1 MERKKNSIARVAAYF
16 MRYRFLFAL
25 NMFLALASAAFEISI
40 PKIIQFVIDEII
52 MVEQIRWLWLGL
64 AAIVTAY
71 FMRDVLNYLRIRL
84 NNVIEQRVLIDL
96 RTALHGKLM
105 HLPVGFFDQR
115 KTGDISSR
123 VTEDVLN
130 VEGAI
135 LDGTEQGL
143 TSIFTLLGIA
153 TFLFITNP
161 LLATFAMLPI
171 PVLLLMAKQH
181 YKISRRNWKR
191 VRRSAGDMHALLV
204 EDISGHRLVSSFALQ
219 ERERSRFL
227 GRAEDLKRK
236 TLTAMYRWAYY
247 SSTTRFISS
256 LSLVA
261 VLGIGGYQYVQG
273 SLTIGELAMFLLYS
287 GRILEPISRLNGLN
301 NLFSAAKPSGD
312 RVFEILDHEIK
323 IENAAEAVPFPLS
336 PISAAFKE
344 VGFAYDNRPAIMRNF
359 NLELPEGKVTAL
371 VGRTGAGKSTV
382 ANLLLRYYD
391 VDDGAVMINGV
402 DIRKIELTSLRS
414 SIGLVAQEPF
424 LFDGSIRD
432 NLLLAKESA
441 SEEELW
447 QVLRGAHAHGFV
459 TSLPDRLDTTIGER
473 GIRLSL
479 GEKQRIAIARALLKN
494 PPLVVLDEATSSVDS
509 ATESK
514 IQEALENLTYNR
526 TVLIIAHRLSTVR
539 KADNIVVLGNG
550 RIVETGAH
558 ENLMQKRGEYYNFW
572 RIQYDVVEDQPSAM
586 SR

>member
-1 MERKKNSIARVAAYF
+1 MERKNSIARVAAYF
-16 MRYRFLFAL
+16 MRYRFLFVL
-25 NMFLALASAAFEISI
+25 NMFLALASTAFEISI

-52 MVEQIRWLWLGL
+52 MVNQIRWLWLGL

-71 FMRDVLNYLRIRL
+71 FLRDALNYLRIRL

-96 RTALHGKLM
+96 RAALHRKLM

-143 TSIFTLLGIA
+143 TSVFTLIGIA

-161 LLATFAMLPI
+161 VLATFAMLPI
-171 PVLLLMAKQH
+171 PLLLLMAKQH

-204 EDISGHRLVSSFALQ
+204 EDISGHRLISSFALQ

-227 GRAEDLKRK
+227 GKAEDLKNK

-301 NLFSAAKPSGD
+301 NLLSAAKPSGD

-323 IENAAEAVPFPLS
+323 IENPPQAVPFPSS
-336 PISAAFKE
+336 PISVRFKD
-344 VGFAYDNRPAIMRNF
+344 VAFAYETRPAIISNF

-391 VDDGAVMINGV
+391 VGKGAVLINRLDV
-402 DIRKIELTSLRS
+402 RKIDLTSLRS

-424 LFDGSIRD
+424 LFDGTIRD

-441 SEEELW
+441 REDELW
-447 QVLRGAHAHGFV
+447 QVLRGAHVHGFV
-459 TSLPDRLDTTIGER
+459 TSLPDRLDTMIGER

-494 PPLVVLDEATSSVDS
+494 PPLVILDEATSSVDS

-514 IQEALENLTYNR
+514 IQEALENLTSNR

-539 KADNIVVLGNG
+539 KADNIVVLGSG
-550 RIVETGAH
+550 RVVETGTH
-558 ENLMQKRGEYYNFW
+558 EHLMRQRGEYYNFW
-572 RIQYDVVEDQPSAM
+572 RIQYDVVEEQPPAM
-586 SR
+586 SL

>member
-1 MERKKNSIARVAAYF
+1 MERKNSIARVAAYF
-16 MRYRFLFAL
+16 MRYRFLFVL
-25 NMFLALASAAFEISI
+25 NMFLALASTACEISI

-52 MVEQIRWLWLGL
+52 MVNQIRWLWLGL
-64 AAIVTAY
+64 AGIVTAY
-71 FMRDVLNYLRIRL
+71 FLRDALNYLRIRL
-84 NNVIEQRVLIDL
+84 NNVIEQQVLIDL
-96 RTALHGKLM
+96 RAALHRKLM

-143 TSIFTLLGIA
+143 TSVFTLLGIA

-161 LLATFAMLPI
+161 VLATFAMLPI
-171 PVLLLMAKQH
+171 PLLLLMAKQH

-204 EDISGHRLVSSFALQ
+204 EDISGHRLISSFALQ

-227 GRAEDLKRK
+227 GKAEDLKNK

-301 NLFSAAKPSGD
+301 NLLSAAKPSGD

-323 IENAAEAVPFPLS
+323 IENPPQAVPFPSS
-336 PISAAFKE
+336 PISVRFKD
-344 VGFAYDNRPAIMRNF
+344 VSFAYETRPAIISNF

-391 VDDGAVMINGV
+391 VGEGSVLINRLDV
-402 DIRKIELTSLRS
+402 RKIDLTSLRS

-424 LFDGSIRD
+424 LFDGTIRD
-432 NLLLAKESA
+432 NLLLAKASA

-447 QVLRGAHAHGFV
+447 QVLRGAHVHGFV
-459 TSLPDRLDTTIGER
+459 TSLPDRLDTMIGER

-494 PPLVVLDEATSSVDS
+494 PPLVILDEATSSVDS

-514 IQEALENLTYNR
+514 IQEALENLTSNR

-539 KADNIVVLGNG
+539 KADNIVVLGSG
-550 RIVETGAH
+550 RVVETGTH
-558 ENLMQKRGEYYNFW
+558 ENLMRQRGEYYNFW
-572 RIQYDVVEDQPSAM
+572 RIQYDVVEEQPPAM
-586 SR
+586 SL

>member
-1 MERKKNSIARVAAYF
+1 MEQKKNSIARVAAYF

-25 NMFLALASAAFEISI
+25 NMCLALASTAFEISI

-71 FMRDVLNYLRIRL
+71 FMRDALNYLRIRL

-96 RTALHGKLM
+96 RADLHGKLM
-105 HLPVGFFDQR
+105 RLPVGFFDQR

-161 LLATFAMLPI
+161 VLAAFALLPI
-171 PVLLLMAKQH
+171 PILLLMAKQH
-181 YKISRRNWKR
+181 YRISRRNWKR
-191 VRRSAGDMHALLV
+191 VRRSAGNMHALLV
-204 EDISGHRLVSSFALQ
+204 EDISGHRMISSFALQ

-227 GRAEDLKRK
+227 GKAEDLKKK

-301 NLFSAAKPSGD
+301 NLLSAAKPSGD
-312 RVFEILDHEIK
+312 RVFEILDHEIN
-323 IENAAEAVPFPLS
+323 IENAPNAVSFPQA
-336 PISAAFKE
+336 PISVAFE
-344 VGFAYDNRPAIMRNF
+344 DVGFAYDNRPAIMSNF
-359 NLELPEGKVTAL
+359 NLELPHGKVTAL
-371 VGRTGAGKSTV
+371 VGRSGAGKSTV

-391 VDDGAVMINGV
+391 VSKGAVMINGV
-402 DIRKIELTSLRS
+402 DARNIDLTSLRS

-441 SEEELW
+441 SDEELYE
-447 QVLRGAHAHGFV
+447 VLRGAHAHGFV
-459 TSLPDRLDTTIGER
+459 TGLPDQLDTMIGER

-514 IQEALENLTYNR
+514 IQEALENLTANR
-526 TVLIIAHRLSTVR
+526 TVLIIAHRLSTVS

-558 ENLMQKRGEYYNFW
+558 QDLMRERGEYYNFW
-572 RIQYDVVEDQPSAM
+572 RIQFDVVEDQPPAL

>member
-1 MERKKNSIARVAAYF
+1 MEGKNSIARVAAYF
-16 MRYRFLFAL
+16 MRYRFLFVL
-25 NMFLALASAAFEISI
+25 NMFLALASTAFEISI

-52 MVEQIRWLWLGL
+52 MVNQIRWLWLGL

-71 FMRDVLNYLRIRL
+71 FMRDALNYLRIRL

-96 RTALHGKLM
+96 RAALHRKLM
-105 HLPVGFFDQR
+105 HLPVGFFDER

-143 TSIFTLLGIA
+143 TSVFTLLGIA
-153 TFLFITNP
+153 AFLFITNP
-161 LLATFAMLPI
+161 VLATFAMLPI
-171 PVLLLMAKQH
+171 PLLLLMAKQH

-204 EDISGHRLVSSFALQ
+204 EDISGHRLISSFALQ

-227 GRAEDLKRK
+227 NKAEDLKNK

-301 NLFSAAKPSGD
+301 NLLSAAKPSGD

-323 IENAAEAVPFPLS
+323 IENPPKAVPFPSS
-336 PISAAFKE
+336 PISVRFKD
-344 VGFAYDNRPAIMRNF
+344 VSFAYETRPAIISNF

-391 VDDGAVMINGV
+391 VGEGAVLINRLDV
-402 DIRKIELTSLRS
+402 RKIDLTSLRN

-424 LFDGSIRD
+424 LFDGTIRD

-441 SEEELW
+441 SEEDLW
-447 QVLRGAHAHGFV
+447 QVLRGAHVHGFV
-459 TSLPDRLDTTIGER
+459 TSLPDRLDTMIGER

-494 PPLVVLDEATSSVDS
+494 PPLVILDEATSSVDS

-514 IQEALENLTYNR
+514 IQEALENLTSNR

-539 KADNIVVLGNG
+539 KADNIVVLGSG
-550 RIVETGAH
+550 RVVETGTH
-558 ENLMQKRGEYYNFW
+558 ENLMRQRGEYYNFW
-572 RIQYDVVEDQPSAM
+572 RIQYDMVEEQPPAM
-586 SR
+586 SL